1 MTGARIAIDIG
12 GSFTDVA
19 VGTADG
25 YVTAKTLTTP
35 AEPVTGV
42 LDGIALALG
51 RGASISIV
59 IGSARYRI
67 NRVRHLS

>member
-25 YVTAKTLTTP
+25 YLTAKTLTTP

-42 LDGIALALG
+42 LDGIAVALG

-67 NRVRHLS
+67 NRVRLLY